1 MIENNNLEAA
11 RFQYDTTRG
20 PSTEVHDQNVD
31 CKNKE
36 ILELLHSKIR
46 DSTQCILVLLFG
58 YEVLGHNIFN

>member
-20 PSTEVHDQNVD
+20 PSTEVHDQNID

-36 ILELLHSKIR
+36 ILELFHFQKCLMTEKTI
-46 DSTQCILVLLFG
+46 
-58 YEVLGHNIFN
+58 